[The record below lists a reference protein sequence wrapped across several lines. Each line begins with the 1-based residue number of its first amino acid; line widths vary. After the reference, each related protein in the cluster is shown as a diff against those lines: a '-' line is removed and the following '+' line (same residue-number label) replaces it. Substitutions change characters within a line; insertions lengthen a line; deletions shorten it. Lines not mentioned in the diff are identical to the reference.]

1 MVVSVGTC
9 VFPSSPRAASSAL
22 RAFPASPARPAV
34 PAFRPSVA
42 EARRVLVTGA
52 TGYVGSRLVPVLLEA
67 GHTVLAATRSEG
79 RLGDFPWGAHVEA
92 RVFDIE
98 DDELVGAAVEGA
110 DVVIYLVHSMESED
124 FVTKDR
130 QAAERVA
137 AACERAGVEQVV
149 YLSGLIPPGEDL
161 SDHLRSRLE
170 VERVFLDAAVPATVL
185 RAAMVV
191 GSGSTSFE
199 LLRRL
204 SERVPL
210 VTPVPAWMRSRLQPV
225 AVEDVV
231 QTVAAALAGAPRN
244 RHYDLGGDEV
254 VTYPELLATFAEVA
268 GLRRRRVLVPG
279 LPRAV
284 VGRACAWISGLP
296 HPTVVSLV
304 DSLAHEMVCQED
316 DVRRELLPAGY
327 SFDEPARRPAPLP
340 GRARRHHPAR
350 RHPGRCGH
358 RSRVNRRR
366 VAPWTA

>member
-1 MVVSVGTC
+1 
-9 VFPSSPRAASSAL
+9 
-22 RAFPASPARPAV
+22 
-34 PAFRPSVA
+34 VA

-79 RLGDFPWGAHVEA
+79 RLDDFPWGDHVEA

-130 QAAERVA
+130 EAAERVA

-210 VTPVPAWMRSRLQPV
+210 ITPVPAWMRSRLQPV

-327 SFDEPARRPAPLP
+327 SFTSLRDALRRSLDEHGAGTTRRGDIQAGAVTDPA
-340 GRARRHHPAR
+340 
-350 RHPGRCGH
+350 
-358 RSRVNRRR
+358 
-366 VAPWTA
+366 